1 MALTLQEY
9 ASYLDK
15 RADLSW
21 PAVPEIQRPRAK
33 PSLTRLAGV
42 RAVTWNIYGT
52 LVAIGGGQL
61 YLEHPQK
68 MMMDI
73 ALDKT
78 IQEFKMWASM
88 TRKPGQP
95 AEYLRQI
102 YANILLEQQSL
113 PAAGE
118 KFPEISSERIWE
130 SFIKKLFQKDYQFD
144 ALSMGSLNE
153 FSRKVAYFFHASMQG
168 VACYPGAG
176 TALKHVKTQG
186 LTQGILANAQCF
198 SLIQLERGLAKQDA
212 SAIASKLLDAN
223 LIACSHELRCRLPS
237 ERLFRHILAAAS
249 SKGIQA
255 NEVLHIGS
263 RIALDV
269 APARRLGMKT
279 GLFAGDKASLE
290 ATAEQLKDTYNRPD
304 VLLTELT
311 QIADVIG

>member
-15 RADLSW
+15 RSDLSW
-21 PAVPEIQRPRAK
+21 PAVPEIERPRVK

-42 RAVTWNIYGT
+42 RAVSWNIYGT
-52 LVAIGGGQL
+52 LLTIWGGQL

-88 TRKPGQP
+88 SRKPGQP

-102 YANILLEQQSL
+102 YANILLEQQAF
-113 PAAGE
+113 PAVGE
-118 KFPEISSERIWE
+118 KFPEISADRIWD
-130 SFIKKLFQKDYQFD
+130 SFIKKLFQKDFKFD

-168 VACYPGAG
+168 TACYPGAAQ
-176 TALKHVKTQG
+176 ALKHVKSQG
-186 LTQGILANAQCF
+186 LAQGILANTQCF
-198 SLIQLERGLAKQDA
+198 SLIQLERGMTKQDPKA
-212 SAIASKLLDAN
+212 LASKLFDAK
-223 LIACSHELRCRLPS
+223 LIVCSHELRSRLPS
-237 ERLFRHILAAAS
+237 ERLYRQLLAAAS
-249 SKGIQA
+249 SNGIHA
-255 NEVLHIGS
+255 SEVLHIGS
-263 RIALDV
+263 RITLDV

-290 ATAEQLKDTYNRPD
+290 ATTEQLKDNYNRPD
-304 VLLTELT
+304 VLLTELS

>member
-9 ASYLDK
+9 ASYLDT
-15 RADLSW
+15 RSDLSW
-21 PAVPEIQRPRAK
+21 PAVPEIERPRAK
-33 PSLTRLAGV
+33 PSLTRLVGV

-52 LVAIGGGQL
+52 LLALWGGQL

-68 MMMDI
+68 LMMDI

-88 TRKPGQP
+88 SRKPGQP
-95 AEYLRQI
+95 ADYLRQI
-102 YANILLEQQSL
+102 YANLVLEQQAV
-113 PAAGE
+113 PVAGE
-118 KFPEISSERIWE
+118 KFPEVSADRIWN

-168 VACYPGAG
+168 TACYPGAAA
-176 TALKHVKTQG
+176 ALRHVKAQG
-186 LTQGILANAQCF
+186 LAQGILANTQCF
-198 SLIQLERGLAKQDA
+198 SLIQLERGLVKQDLQAVA
-212 SAIASKLLDAN
+212 SRLFDAN
-223 LIACSHELRCRLPS
+223 LIVCSHELHSRLPS
-237 ERLFRHILAAAS
+237 ERIFRHILASAS
-249 SKGIQA
+249 NKGIQPS
-255 NEVLHIGS
+255 EVLHIGS
-263 RIALDV
+263 RIAQDV

-290 ATAEQLKDTYNRPD
+290 ATPEQLKDAYNRPD

-311 QIADVIG
+311 QIADVVG

>member
-21 PAVPEIQRPRAK
+21 PAVPEIERPRAK
-33 PSLTRLAGV
+33 PSLARLAGV
-42 RAVTWNIYGT
+42 RAVTWNVYGT
-52 LVAIGGGQL
+52 LLAIGGGQL

-102 YANILLEQQSL
+102 YSNIMLEQQAL
-113 PAAGE
+113 PTGGE

-130 SFIKKLFQKDYQFD
+130 SFIKKLFQKDYKFD
-144 ALSMGSLNE
+144 ALSLGSLNE
-153 FSRKVAYFFHASMQG
+153 FSRKVAYFFHASMQSA
-168 VACYPGAG
+168 ACYPGA
-176 TALKHVKTQG
+176 AAAMKHVKAQG
-186 LTQGILANAQCF
+186 LIQGILANTQCF
-198 SLIQLERGLAKQDA
+198 TLVQLERSLLKDDS
-212 SAIASKLLDAN
+212 SAVAARLLDPT
-223 LIACSHELRCRLPS
+223 LLACSHELRCRLPS

-249 SKGIQA
+249 SKGIHA
-255 NEVLHIGS
+255 SEVLHIGS

-279 GLFAGDKASLE
+279 GLFAGDKNSLD
-290 ATAEQLKDTYNRPD
+290 ATAEQLKDAHNRPD

>member
-9 ASYLDK
+9 ASYLDT
-15 RADLSW
+15 RSDLSW
-21 PAVPEIQRPRAK
+21 PAVPEIERPRAK

-42 RAVTWNIYGT
+42 RAVTWNLYGT
-52 LVAIGGGQL
+52 LVAISGGQL

-68 MMMDI
+68 LMMDI

-95 AEYLRQI
+95 ADYLREI
-102 YANILLEQQSL
+102 YANILLEQRSIT
-113 PAAGE
+113 AAGD
-118 KFPEISSERIWE
+118 KFPEISVDRIWDA
-130 SFIKKLFQKDYQFD
+130 FIKKLFQKDYQFD

-168 VACYPGAG
+168 TGCYPGAAA
-176 TALKHVKTQG
+176 ALKHVKAHG
-186 LTQGILANAQCF
+186 LHQGILANAQCF

-212 SAIASKLLDAN
+212 KASLAKLFDAQMFA
-223 LIACSHELRCRLPS
+223 LSHEVHCRLPS
-237 ERLFRHILAAAS
+237 ERLFRHLLSAAS
-249 SKGIQA
+249 GKGLQA
-255 NEVLHIGS
+255 NEILHIGS

-290 ATAEQLKDTYNRPD
+290 ATPEQLKDAQNRPD
-304 VLLTELT
+304 VLLTELS
-311 QIADVIG
+311 QIADVVG